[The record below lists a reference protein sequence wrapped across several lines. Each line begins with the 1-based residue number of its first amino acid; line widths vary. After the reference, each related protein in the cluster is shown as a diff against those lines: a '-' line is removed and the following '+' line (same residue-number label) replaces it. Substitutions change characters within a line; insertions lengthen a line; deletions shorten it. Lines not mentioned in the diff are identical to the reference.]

1 MLQKYADE
9 IKQTNLTTLFQQDPQ
24 RGLRYAQDISGLYV
38 NYAKHWITDP
48 IMAELYALADKRQ
61 LKQAIEQ
68 MFDGVAINA
77 SENQPALH
85 TALRNSHKTTPLL
98 FQGTDMRPLIKAE
111 LQKMADWVARIH
123 QKKWMGS
130 TSAPIE
136 HVIHIGIGG
145 SDLGPQLVIEALKP
159 YQVSAA
165 PKIYFVSNLDGSE
178 WNDAIEYCDPA
189 KTLIVVA
196 SKSFNTPESLLN
208 AQTAIE
214 WLKAAGLDHKQHL
227 VAITAQKERAIAYGI
242 LPDHILSIWP
252 WVGGRYSLWST
263 MGFSI
268 ALSIG
273 MQGFEQLLQG
283 AAATDE
289 HFLTQ
294 PFEKNIPVILGLL
307 TVWYRSYHDVHS
319 EVLLPYAQRLA
330 KFPSYLQQLDMESCG
345 KSYTTEGTFAKATG
359 LAVWGQTGTPAQ
371 HAFNQW
377 LHQGTDTVLTD
388 FILIAQS
395 AEKESPHHQ
404 HLLANAL
411 AQSQAL
417 MDGRAAPNAPQ
428 HIPGNRPST
437 LIVLPTLSPYY
448 LGSLLALYEHKV
460 FVQSICWQI
469 NPFDQFGVELGK
481 KLTQDILPY
490 LEAKTP
496 LGQSLDSATAAT
508 IDILKKV

>member
-1 MLQKYADE
+1 
-9 IKQTNLTTLFQQDPQ
+9 
-24 RGLRYAQDISGLYV
+24 
-38 NYAKHWITDP
+38 
-48 IMAELYALADKRQ
+48 
-61 LKQAIEQ
+61 
-68 MFDGVAINA
+68 
-77 SENQPALH
+77 
-85 TALRNSHKTTPLL
+85 
-98 FQGTDMRPLIKAE
+98 
-111 LQKMADWVARIH
+111 
-123 QKKWMGS
+123 
-130 TSAPIE
+130 
-136 HVIHIGIGG
+136 
-145 SDLGPQLVIEALKP
+145 
-159 YQVSAA
+159 
-165 PKIYFVSNLDGSE
+165 VSNLDGSE
-178 WNDAIEYCDPA
+178 WNDAIEQCNPA
-189 KTLIVVA
+189 TTLVVVA

-208 AQTAIE
+208 AKTAIE
-214 WLKAAGLDHKQHL
+214 WLKAAGLDHQKHL

-242 LPDHILSIWP
+242 FPDHILSIWP

-263 MGFSI
+263 MGLSI

-273 MQGFEQLLQG
+273 TSGFEQLLQG

-307 TVWYRSYHDVHS
+307 TVWYRSYHNVHS
-319 EVLLPYAQRLA
+319 EVLLPYTQRLV

-417 MDGRAAPNAPQ
+417 MEGRAVPNAPQ

-448 LGSLLALYEHKV
+448 LGALLALYEHKV

-481 KLTQDILPY
+481 KLTQDILPH
-490 LEAKTP
+490 LEAKMP
-496 LGQSLDSATAAT
+496 SAQSLDSATVA
-508 IDILKKV
+508 IIGILKQG

>member
-1 MLQKYADE
+1 MPTLQQQADA
-9 IKQTNLTTLFQQDPQ
+9 IKQTNLKNLFQQDPS
-24 RGLRYAQDISGLYV
+24 RGTRYAKDISGLYV
-38 NYAKHWITDP
+38 NYAKHWITEP
-48 IMAELYALADKRQ
+48 IMARLYELAEERQ
-61 LKQAIEQ
+61 LKQAIQQ
-68 MFDGVAINA
+68 MFEGAPINT

-85 TALRNSHKTTPLL
+85 TALRHPKDHPAI
-98 FQGTDMRPLIKAE
+98 QAE
-111 LQKMADWVARIH
+111 LDHMEKWVTRLH
-123 QKKWMGS
+123 QKEWE
-130 TSAPIE
+130 TI
-136 HVIHIGIGG
+136 IHIGIGG

-159 YQVSAA
+159 YHVVAA

-178 WNDAIEYCDPA
+178 WSDAILQCDPA
-189 KTLIVVA
+189 KTLVVIA

-208 AQTAIE
+208 AKTAMQ
-214 WLKAAGLDHKQHL
+214 WLNAAGLDSKQHL
-227 VAITAQKERAIAYGI
+227 LAITAQKDRALAYGI

-252 WVGGRYSLWST
+252 WVGGRYSLWSA

-268 ALSIG
+268 ALCIG
-273 MQGFEQLLQG
+273 MPAFYQLLEG
-283 AAATDE
+283 AAATDD

-294 PFEKNIPVILGLL
+294 SFEDNIPVILGLL

-319 EVLLPYAQRLA
+319 QVVLPYTQRLV
-330 KFPSYLQQLDMESCG
+330 KFPSYLQQLDMESSG
-345 KSYTTEGTFAKATG
+345 KSYMSEGSQATATG

-395 AEKESPHHQ
+395 SEMHAPHHQ
-404 HLLANAL
+404 DLLANAL

-417 MDGRAAPNAPQ
+417 MEGRSVPNAPQ

-437 LIVLPTLSPYY
+437 LIVLPKLSPYY

-481 KLTQDILPY
+481 KLTQDILPF
-490 LEAKTP
+490 LEGTISTT
-496 LGQSLDSATAAT
+496 QSLDSATAAT
-508 IDILKKV
+508 IDILKRR

>member
-1 MLQKYADE
+1 
-9 IKQTNLTTLFQQDPQ
+9 
-24 RGLRYAQDISGLYV
+24 
-38 NYAKHWITDP
+38 
-48 IMAELYALADKRQ
+48 
-61 LKQAIEQ
+61 
-68 MFDGVAINA
+68 MFDGASINT
-77 SENQPALH
+77 SEDQPALH
-85 TALRNSHKTTPLL
+85 TALRNANKKTPLL
-98 FQGTDMRPLIKAE
+98 YKGTDMRPLIRSE
-111 LQKMADWVARIH
+111 LQKMSEWVARIH
-123 QKKWMGS
+123 QKKWLGA
-130 TSAPIE
+130 TGLPIE
-136 HVIHIGIGG
+136 QIIHIGIGG
-145 SDLGPQLVIEALKP
+145 SDLGPQLVIEALRP
-159 YQVSAA
+159 YRASEA
-165 PKIYFVSNLDGSE
+165 PKIFFVSNLDGSE
-178 WNDAIEYCDPA
+178 WNDAIEHCNPA
-189 KTLIVVA
+189 TTLIVVA

-214 WLKAAGLDHKQHL
+214 WLKAAGIDHQKHL

-273 MQGFEQLLQG
+273 TAGFEQLLQG
-283 AAATDE
+283 AATTDE

-307 TVWYRSYHDVHS
+307 TVWYRSYHNVSS
-319 EVLLPYAQRLA
+319 EVLLPYTQRLV

-345 KSYTTEGTFAKATG
+345 KSYTTEGTPANATG

-388 FILIAQS
+388 FILIAHS
-395 AEKESPHHQ
+395 AEKNSPHHQ

-417 MDGRAAPNAPQ
+417 MEGRSVPHAPQ

-448 LGSLLALYEHKV
+448 LGALLALYEHKV

-481 KLTQDILPY
+481 KLAQEILPY
-490 LEAKTP
+490 LETNISATE
-496 LGQSLDSATAAT
+496 SLDSATAA
-508 IDILKKV
+508 IIGILKKG